1 MMNRLLPSPAVEQQR
16 EPPGPGAASAPEYGQ
31 FVTL

>member
-1 MMNRLLPSPAVEQQR
+1 MMNRLPPSPAVEQQR
-16 EPPGPGAASAPEYGQ
+16 EPPEPDAASAPEHGQ